1 MTAISFRWSACGRL
15 FLGAILCGSTLTGQS
30 PRDEEKSERVAPAV
44 ANPADEPGS
53 PSRGELSEQESAF
66 AAMLKNATL
75 RGSWAPIDKRL
86 LGEEQEDGYRIVRA
100 EKISGSQWTL
110 ISRFK
115 FQGKEVNVPFPVI
128 VHFAGD
134 AAVMALDKIPLGDGS
149 LWSARILF
157 HDDVYAG
164 SWWGADK
171 AVKSGVVSG
180 TITREP

>member
-1 MTAISFRWSACGRL
+1 MMSISFPGSGCGRI
-15 FLGAILCGSTLTGQS
+15 FLGVILCGARLAGQT
-30 PRDEEKSERVAPAV
+30 PQAEEKAESVAPAG
-44 ANPADEPGS
+44 AKPQSEPGS
-53 PSRGELSEQESAF
+53 ATPGALSAQEVAF

-100 EKISGSQWTL
+100 EKINGSQWSL
-110 ISRFK
+110 VSRFK
-115 FQGKEVNVPFPVI
+115 FQGKEVNVPFPVT

-134 AAVMALDKIPLGDGS
+134 AAVLALDKIPLGDGT

-171 AVKSGVVSG
+171 AAKSGVVSG